1 MSLRVQT
8 DRYNVDV
15 PVPDDLHL
23 AGGLI
28 LIVIVAIFIALYLSG
43 VPWKIILSN
52 PRTWFQVITTS
63 AVRRG
68 ETTFLLVWILFSV
81 AVVLLVTAI
90 IIFIG
95 ATAF

>member
-1 MSLRVQT
+1 
-8 DRYNVDV
+8 V

-23 AGGLI
+23 AAGLI

-63 AVRRG
+63 AVRRS